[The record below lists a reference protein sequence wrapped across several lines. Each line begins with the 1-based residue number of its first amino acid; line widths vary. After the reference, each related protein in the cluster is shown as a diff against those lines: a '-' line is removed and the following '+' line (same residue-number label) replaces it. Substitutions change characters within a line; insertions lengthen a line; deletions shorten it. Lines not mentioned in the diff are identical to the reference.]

1 MIIRLSQV
9 GRGHGNLHGYAGRMR
24 SARSAFTL
32 IELLVVIVI
41 IAILAGLLLPAL
53 STVKESVKTTRCLMH
68 VRQFNLAVE
77 AYAQDWDG
85 VLAPC
90 ADATNN
96 DAWQTL
102 LNPYLDAEADSG
114 GANPSYNGSITSKNL
129 SWGCSNWKGRDYGAG
144 IAITSSGY
152 GYNKSPECRPGFGG
166 ADSSLAAGARLFSL
180 ASISNRSKRLQLC
193 DWNDWQ
199 IASWGL
205 PSASNYPTISVLPGW
220 IAAGGMRH
228 RNGMNVVF
236 FDGHTALLPIASARL
251 AMGDPANL
259 P

>member
-1 MIIRLSQV
+1 ML
-9 GRGHGNLHGYAGRMR
+9 GTMR
-24 SARSAFTL
+24 PSRSGFTL

-41 IAILAGLLLPAL
+41 IAILAGMLLPAL
-53 STVKESVKTTRCLMH
+53 STVKEAVKSTRCLVH
-68 VRQFNLAVE
+68 LRQFHLAVE

-96 DAWQTL
+96 DTWQTL
-102 LNPYLDAEADSG
+102 LNPYLDAQADSG
-114 GANPSYNGSITSKNL
+114 GSNPSYNGSITSKNL
-129 SWGCSNWKGRDYGAG
+129 SWGCSTWRGRDTGSG
-144 IAITSSGY
+144 IATTSSGY
-152 GYNKSPECRPGFGG
+152 GYNKNPECRPGAGG
-166 ADSSLAAGARLFSL
+166 ADSSLAAGGRVFSL
-180 ASISNRSKRLQLC
+180 ASISHKSRRLLFS

-205 PSASNYPTISVLPGW
+205 PSASNYPTVSVLPGW

-228 RNGMNVVF
+228 RGGMNVVF
-236 FDGHTALLPIASARL
+236 FDGHAAMLPIASARL
-251 AMGDPANL
+251 AMGDPASL